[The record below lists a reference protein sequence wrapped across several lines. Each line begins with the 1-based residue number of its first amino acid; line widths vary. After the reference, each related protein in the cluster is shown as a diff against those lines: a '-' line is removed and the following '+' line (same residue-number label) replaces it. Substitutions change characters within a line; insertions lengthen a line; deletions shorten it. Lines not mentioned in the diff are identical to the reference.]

1 MAKEAKASLF
11 DRFLLNSLCVKPL
24 KPYHLIVDL
33 CFCRLNESLKVL
45 ELELQVTEQGTQAAA
60 VEKLLG
66 DKEVPLEYV
75 LLGTAGRG
83 EPSSYASELSKLQ
96 IWVDSSLDTYRVRT
110 VVYFLTAPLFFY
122 IFLIIVNPR
131 LPPSMLILFYNSKIL
146 SLLQPELLHMFYPI
160 FVHTYLQLV
169 NLGAASVAHALLA
182 ESKSSILTS
191 SISPRQR
198 KSRGSELHDLLSIS
212 TPEQLETNN
221 LAKAL
226 RAQRTP
232 IRLSKYGYDLVLQY
246 LRQSDMLLMLGVIN
260 QWLAVEIVAEAVAPA
275 ALDDGGLLAG
285 VGGDGVDAG
294 TINQIELDLRLL
306 NTSAEH
312 VYEAE
317 IMKVAS
323 DEATKLAEDENA
335 TKKEKQAR
343 QKAATEAKEKVE
355 KVGEKFMEATIP
367 LPSIDKQVQQALLK
381 HLKASESAGA
391 GGKPVSGDVLPS
403 AAFLTFINAQQTLN
417 SISMSSAGNSAV
429 AGFADSSVRI
439 YNLDNKGDNNG
450 NVSASSTAPIILR
463 GHSGPVYAT
472 DFSPDDQL
480 LLSSSADGTARLWS
494 SKLSVGLVVYQGHML
509 PVWDVAFAPD
519 YGYYFATSS
528 ADRTARIWATERTQP
543 LRIFTGHQSD
553 VDVIKWHPNCHY
565 VVTGSSD
572 RSVRVWDLRSG
583 GCVRTLLGHNAPITA
598 LAVSHDGATV
608 ASADASGALS
618 TWDLGAARRV
628 GGSTTAHNGPVWS
641 LDYSY
646 GEGKVL
652 ASGGSDCRVKLWS
665 SSSSAEGGAGTGL
678 SCVAMWSTK
687 ATPVIATSFT
697 KRNLLL
703 AAGPLSL
710 C

>member
-1 MAKEAKASLF
+1 
-11 DRFLLNSLCVKPL
+11 
-24 KPYHLIVDL
+24 
-33 CFCRLNESLKVL
+33 
-45 ELELQVTEQGTQAAA
+45 
-60 VEKLLG
+60 
-66 DKEVPLEYV
+66 
-75 LLGTAGRG
+75 
-83 EPSSYASELSKLQ
+83 
-96 IWVDSSLDTYRVRT
+96 
-110 VVYFLTAPLFFY
+110 
-122 IFLIIVNPR
+122 
-131 LPPSMLILFYNSKIL
+131 
-146 SLLQPELLHMFYPI
+146 MFYPI

-182 ESKSSILTS
+182 ESKRSILTS

-198 KSRGSELHDLLSIS
+198 KNRASELHDLLSIS
-212 TPEQLETNN
+212 TPEQLETSN

-246 LRQSDMLLMLGVIN
+246 LRQSDMFLMLGIIN

-294 TINQIELDLRLL
+294 TINQTELDLRLL

-312 VYEAE
+312 LYEAE
-317 IMKVAS
+317 MLQVAS

-343 QKAATEAKEKVE
+343 QKAATEAKERLE
-355 KVGEKFMEATIP
+355 SVGENFMEATIP
-367 LPSIDKQVQQALLK
+367 HLSIDKGVQQALLK

-391 GGKPVSGDVLPS
+391 GGKPVSGDALPS

-417 SISMSSAGNSAV
+417 SVSMSSAGNSVV
-429 AGFADSSVRI
+429 AGFSDSSVRL
-439 YNLDNKGDNNG
+439 YNLDNSGGDNNG
-450 NVSASSTAPIILR
+450 KRKGNVGASSTVAITLR

-480 LLSSSADGTARLWS
+480 LLSSSADGTSRLWS
-494 SKLSVGLVVYQGHML
+494 TKLSVGLVVYEGHML

-519 YGYYFATSS
+519 WGYYFATAS
-528 ADRTARIWATERTQP
+528 ADRTARIWSTERTQP
-543 LRIFTGHQSD
+543 LRIFTGHQTD
-553 VDVIKWHPNCHY
+553 VDIIKWHPNCHY

-583 GCVRTLLGHNAPITA
+583 GCVRMLLGHNAPITA
-598 LAVSHDGATV
+598 LAVSHDGVTV
-608 ASADASGALS
+608 SSADANGALS
-618 TWDLGAARRV
+618 TWDLGAAKRV
-628 GGSTTAHNGPVWS
+628 GGSATAHNGPVWS
-641 LDYSY
+641 LNYSF

-665 SSSSAEGGAGTGL
+665 SSGSAEAGFDM
-678 SCVAMWSTK
+678 SCVATWSTK
-687 ATPVIATSFT
+687 ATPVITTSFT

-710 C
+710 SKS

>member
-1 MAKEAKASLF
+1 MASAEGALKDVEV
-11 DRFLLNSLCVKPL
+11 DRLVIDWL
-24 KPYHLIVDL
+24 KK
-33 CFCRLNESLKVL
+33 RKLNESLKVL
-45 ELELQVTEQGTQAAA
+45 ELELLVTEQGTQAAA
-60 VEKLLG
+60 VEKLLS
-66 DKEVPLEYV
+66 DKEVPLEDV
-75 LLGTAGRG
+75 LLATAGRG
-83 EPSSYASELSKLQ
+83 DPTSYASELSKLQ
-96 IWVDSSLDTYRVRT
+96 NWVDGSLDTYR
-110 VVYFLTAPLFFY
+110 
-122 IFLIIVNPR
+122 
-131 LPPSMLILFYNSKIL
+131 
-146 SLLQPELLHMFYPI
+146 PELSHMFYPI

-182 ESKSSILTS
+182 ESKNSILAS

-212 TPEQLETNN
+212 TPEQLETSN
-221 LAKAL
+221 LAKAF

-246 LRQSDMLLMLGVIN
+246 LRQSDMLLMLGVVN

-294 TINQIELDLRLL
+294 TINQTELDLRLL

-317 IMKVAS
+317 TMKVAS
-323 DEATKLAEDENA
+323 DEATKLADDENA

-343 QKAATEAKEKVE
+343 QKAATEAKEKLE

-367 LPSIDKQVQQALLK
+367 LPSIDKEVQQALLK
-381 HLKASESAGA
+381 HLEASESAGA
-391 GGKPVSGDVLPS
+391 GGKPVCGDALPS
-403 AAFLTFINAQQTLN
+403 AAFLTFVNAQQTLN
-417 SISMSSAGNSAV
+417 SISMSSAGDSVV

-439 YNLDNKGDNNG
+439 YNLDNSGDNQGGRKG
-450 NVSASSTAPIILR
+450 NASASSSVPIILR

-494 SKLSVGLVVYQGHML
+494 TKLSVGLVVYQGHML

-519 YGYYFATSS
+519 YGYYFATAS
-528 ADRTARIWATERTQP
+528 ADRTARIWVTERTQP
-543 LRIFTGHQSD
+543 LRVFTGHQSD

-565 VVTGSSD
+565 VVTGSTD

-583 GCVRTLLGHNAPITA
+583 GCVRMLLGHNAPITA
-598 LAVSHDGATV
+598 LVVSHDGATV
-608 ASADASGALS
+608 ASADANGALS

-628 GGSTTAHNGPVWS
+628 GNSTTAHNGPVWS

-665 SSSSAEGGAGTGL
+665 SSSSAEGGAEAGL
-678 SCVAMWSTK
+678 SCVATWNTK

-710 C
+710 AKP